1 MHTHT
6 HTHIQFCDDVVM
18 GRFPASH
25 ERLLKLGALRIQFLE
40 GDYKSG
46 ATMLVS
52 VTAVN
57 SAKILKKKYQS
68 L

>member
-1 MHTHT
+1 ML
-6 HTHIQFCDDVVM
+6 IIIFFFSSQFCDDVVM

-46 ATMLVS
+46 ITMY
-52 VTAVN
+52 AP
-57 SAKILKKKYQS
+57 
-68 L
+68 